1 MMVMA
6 RMKMLTRFTVI
17 NEKSFLSDEFHK
29 PFSYGFQV
37 SFLLRDTTF
46 P

>member
-6 RMKMLTRFTVI
+6 RMKMLTRFTVTD
-17 NEKSFLSDEFHK
+17 EKSFLSNDFHK

-37 SFLLRDTTF
+37 SFLFRDTTF